1 MNAYQFDDITRKFA
15 TNRSRRQVLQ
25 AFLIAALFSRPTYN
39 VISSTISAKG
49 PRAFSKSDGFC
60 QSTFEFAGTCDE
72 LVQYASTL
80 PKFCPDGT
88 ALSEPGLGCTVPNF
102 SILASPDFTFTTP
115 LVF

>member
-1 MNAYQFDDITRKFA
+1 
-15 TNRSRRQVLQ
+15 
-25 AFLIAALFSRPTYN
+25 
-39 VISSTISAKG
+39 
-49 PRAFSKSDGFC
+49 SDGFC

-115 LVF
+115 LVFNCKVAVQGQVIDPQLNQDSDGDWCASKAVTILWDATPRCGFISW